1 MLDHY
6 SGTKAQE
13 SKGKN
18 CKAAVTRKPETVC
31 NLFKIRK
38 VVFQL
43 KSFNN
48 QNYLS
53 RMKGE
58 FWKTDSNG
66 GRVYESPH

>member
-1 MLDHY
+1 M
-6 SGTKAQE
+6 
-13 SKGKN
+13 
-18 CKAAVTRKPETVC
+18 
-31 NLFKIRK
+31 
-38 VVFQL
+38 VFQL

-66 GRVYESPH
+66 GRVYESPHKIKRGESDFKNSCNCMTAFPTNRGDKAL